1 MPWAVAGAAVA
12 GAASLGGAAMQSS
25 ATSSASK
32 AAQQDQRI
40 AYLMADANLAPYRK
54 AGEDALHQVEGIVGG
69 GWGGYQNQLL
79 AGFRTDPGYQF
90 ARDEG
95 LDAVQRAQNAAHI
108 LDSGDTTKATLRY
121 AEGIANQQYGAYVDR
136 FGNYVNRLYSLA
148 GAGQNSATQ
157 SATNAL
163 NTGTNL
169 SNIAA
174 SQGAADAS
182 IYGNVAKGLGTV
194 GNNLFSN
201 PSFQNWLG
209 GSSSSIYGNSAP
221 GTPGISSFGNPV
233 MTGYAPAMVPGQVGI
248 GGFTA
253 GVVGNPYTPSI
264 SGVPSPY

>member
-1 MPWAVAGAAVA
+1 MPFGTGAVIAAGIGAAGA
-12 GAASLGGAAMQSS
+12 LGGAAMQSS
-25 ATSSASK
+25 AVGGASK
-32 AAQQDQRI
+32 AAAQDQRI

-69 GWGGYQNQLL
+69 GWGGYQNQML

-121 AEGIANQQYGAYVDR
+121 AEGLANQQYGAYVDR

-157 SATNAL
+157 SGTNAL
-163 NTGTNL
+163 NTGTTL
-169 SNIAA
+169 GNIAA

-182 IYGNVAKGLGTV
+182 IYGNAAKGLGTIA
-194 GNNLFSN
+194 NDLFKS
-201 PSFQNWLG
+201 PDFQSSLRGLFGG
-209 GSSSSIYGNSAP
+209 GSGSIYGDLGSNVNYASQVAGP
-221 GTPGISSFGNPV
+221 TVSNMFGIPDMSSFR
-233 MTGYAPAMVPGQVGI
+233 Y
-248 GGFTA
+248 
-253 GVVGNPYTPSI
+253 
-264 SGVPSPY
+264 